1 MRAGKANGQLVE
13 IAEGQDH
20 NIRLTEAA
28 MSNFTDLVDRYIAI
42 WNESD
47 DERRRDLITRTWTE
61 DSTYLDPMVRG
72 EGRGGIDAMIRSVQ
86 AQFPG
91 LLFRR
96 TRNRAPLL
104 LARHFTH
111 AENAQPGG
119 DAGQVNVV
127 LDAPGPA
134 PFEPR
139 ADPWTPV
146 THDPAAVSVRSLPDG
161 DLSSTRVPAFSLK

>member
-47 DERRRDLITRTWTE
+47 DERRRDLIARTWTE

-72 EGRGGIDAMIRSVQ
+72 EGRGGIDAMIRGVQ

-96 TRNRAPLL
+96 TSEVD
-104 LARHFTH
+104 TH
-111 AENAQPGG
+111 NGRVRFAWELGPQG
-119 DAGQVNVV
+119 
-127 LDAPGPA
+127 GPA
-134 PFEPR
+134 LAGGVDFGVIVGDRLQTITGFLDFAPK
-139 ADPWTPV
+139 
-146 THDPAAVSVRSLPDG
+146 PAG
-161 DLSSTRVPAFSLK
+161 

>member
-13 IAEGQDH
+13 VAEGQDY

-47 DERRRDLITRTWTE
+47 NERRRDLIARTWTE
-61 DSTYLDPMVRG
+61 DSTYLDPLMRG
-72 EGRGGIDAMIRSVQ
+72 EGRGGIDEMIRGVQ

-96 TRNRAPLL
+96 TSEVDAHNDRVRFTWELGPEGGAALAGGVDFGVVVDDRLQAVTGFLDFAPK
-104 LARHFTH
+104 
-111 AENAQPGG
+111 P
-119 DAGQVNVV
+119 AG
-127 LDAPGPA
+127 
-134 PFEPR
+134 
-139 ADPWTPV
+139 
-146 THDPAAVSVRSLPDG
+146 
-161 DLSSTRVPAFSLK
+161 

>member
-13 IAEGQDH
+13 VAEGQDH

-42 WNESD
+42 WNETD
-47 DERRRDLITRTWTE
+47 DKRRRDLIARTWTE

-72 EGRGGIDAMIRSVQ
+72 EGRGGIDAMIRGVQ

-96 TRNRAPLL
+96 TN
-104 LARHFTH
+104 
-111 AENAQPGG
+111 EV
-119 DAGQVNVV
+119 DAHNDRVRFAWELG
-127 LDAPGPA
+127 PEGGPA
-134 PFEPR
+134 LAGGVDFG
-139 ADPWTPV
+139 V
-146 THDPAAVSVRSLPDG
+146 IVG
-161 DLSSTRVPAFSLK
+161 DRLQAITGFLDFAPKQTG

>member
-72 EGRGGIDAMIRSVQ
+72 EGRGGIDAMICGVQ

-96 TRNRAPLL
+96 TSEVD
-104 LARHFTH
+104 TH
-111 AENAQPGG
+111 NGRVRFAWELGPQG
-119 DAGQVNVV
+119 
-127 LDAPGPA
+127 GPA
-134 PFEPR
+134 LAGGVDFGVIVGDRFQTITGFLDFAPK
-139 ADPWTPV
+139 
-146 THDPAAVSVRSLPDG
+146 PAG
-161 DLSSTRVPAFSLK
+161 